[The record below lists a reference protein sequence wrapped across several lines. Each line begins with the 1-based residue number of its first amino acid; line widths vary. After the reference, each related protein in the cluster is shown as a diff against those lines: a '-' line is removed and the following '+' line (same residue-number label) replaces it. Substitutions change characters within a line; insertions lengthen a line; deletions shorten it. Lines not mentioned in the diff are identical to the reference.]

1 MTKKPDIRLKR
12 AYDAAA
18 DTDGYRILVDRIWPR
33 GVSKEK
39 LRLDDWPKELAPSTE
54 LRKWIH
60 HDPERWEEFKKRY
73 FEELEDQKEALE
85 ALEKTCRE
93 KTLTLVFAAKDTERN
108 NAAALKDFLEARM
121 SG

>member
-12 AYDAAA
+12 AYDAAGDA
-18 DTDGYRILVDRIWPR
+18 DGYRILVDRIWPR

-60 HDPERWEEFKKRY
+60 HDPKKWEEFKKRY